1 MEQELELLD
10 LLQTHIQR
18 LEERILQRVELTR
31 TIQLLMSLPGPAQIL
46 SIVIDR
52 ELGSIDRFPSPK
64 HLASYSGLVPKVQAS
79 GGKVHYGRMIK
90 QANHYLKWAFIE
102 AANVVVRQRHHPNW
116 RKRYVVQLYERTRQ
130 RKALAV
136 GATARYLSEAAYW
149 VLKKGEPYREP
160 VRRHPAGKNA
170 RFRPSRARPLP
181 NMGPQRSA
189 S

>member
-1 MEQELELLD
+1 
-10 LLQTHIQR
+10 
-18 LEERILQRVELTR
+18 
-31 TIQLLMSLPGPAQIL
+31 MSIPGPAEIL

-64 HLASYSGLVPKVQAS
+64 HLASYSGLVPRVQAS

-116 RKRYVVQLYERTRQ
+116 QPKYVVQLYERIRR
-130 RKALAV
+130 RKGHAVAV

-149 VLKKGEPYREP
+149 VLTKAEPYREP
-160 VRRHPAGKNA
+160 LLRSPAGRSSPASPKQGQA
-170 RFRPSRARPLP
+170 RT
-181 NMGPQRSA
+181 
-189 S
+189 